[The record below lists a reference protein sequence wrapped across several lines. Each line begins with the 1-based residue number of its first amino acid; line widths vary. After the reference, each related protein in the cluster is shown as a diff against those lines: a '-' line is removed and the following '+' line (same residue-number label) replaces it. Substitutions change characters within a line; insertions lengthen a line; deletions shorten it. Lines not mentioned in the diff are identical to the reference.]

1 MCTGLGEGGGG
12 STRGLRAVTRILRS
26 LRSVVKVRE
35 GTHCR
40 FGCAVH
46 TERGR
51 SCHGNDRRIQNDR
64 TSILKERKRFL
75 HGEQKTLD
83 VGVENLV
90 EVLFGDCAERC
101 KFSGASVGEEN
112 VYAALLLLYACV

>member
-1 MCTGLGEGGGG
+1 MAL
-12 STRGLRAVTRILRS
+12 TRILRS

-35 GTHCR
+35 GTHGR

-90 EVLFGDCAERC
+90 EVLFGDCAERGE
-101 KFSGASVGEEN
+101 FSRAGIGEEN
-112 VYAALLLLYACV
+112 VDVALVLLYGGVQAIKIGEI